1 MLINLSELFS
11 CQGKVKTYT
20 QSLEMEQFQGPDSL
34 YEIAEKEPVVLR
46 ITHTGNKKM
55 MVEGTAKLTLLMPCD
70 RCLEPVEVP
79 FVL

>member
-55 MVEGTAKLTLLMPCD
+55 MVEGTA
-70 RCLEPVEVP
+70 
-79 FVL
+79 